1 MERSPRFFLRFDDLF
16 ERELVMPRILNVG
29 QCGLDHGAISR
40 HLKKSYGA
48 EVTKAGSSGEALVSL
63 RAGAFDLVLVN
74 RVFDGD
80 GSSGMALI
88 RAIKADPELADV
100 PVMLVSNYPEAQA
113 EAGKL
118 GALPGFGKGD
128 LGRGRSVA
136 ALDAAL
142 GQMT

>member
-1 MERSPRFFLRFDDLF
+1 M
-16 ERELVMPRILNVG
+16 
-29 QCGLDHGAISR
+29 
-40 HLKKSYGA
+40 
-48 EVTKAGSSGEALVSL
+48 GEALVSL

-80 GSSGMALI
+80 GTSGLALI
-88 RAIKADPELADV
+88 GAIKADPELADV

-113 EAGKL
+113 EAKQL

-128 LGRGRSVA
+128 LRAGRSVA

-142 GQMT
+142 VPAS